1 MPDMTLIQN
10 AVLGLQTAAN
20 MAKGLV
26 HLSSMADVQLK
37 VIDLQTSI
45 LAAQSSALAA
55 QSEQSMM
62 IQQISQLEKEIAKIK
77 AWEEEKQRYQLIPL
91 REGVFVYALKESCK
105 GSEPPH
111 WICEPCYQEGKKQN
125 LHNATNRG
133 SRTVKCPRCKFEAT
147 GMKPC
152 ASMFDVNKHFK

>member
-20 MAKGLV
+20 MAKGLI

-55 QSEQSMM
+55 QSEQSTM
-62 IQQISQLEKEIAKIK
+62 IQQISQLEKEIAEIK
-77 AWEEEKQRYQLIPL
+77 AWEEEKQRYQMIAPWP
-91 REGVFVYALKESCK
+91 GVFVYALKESCK

-111 WICEPCYQEGKKQN
+111 WICEPCYQEGRKSL
-125 LHNATNRG
+125 LHNAQKHERATVL
-133 SRTVKCPRCKFEAT
+133 TVKCPRCKFEAQRHT
-147 GMKPC
+147 
-152 ASMFDVNKHFK
+152 SVREYV